1 MKRLLCCLLAAVVAA
16 PMADVL
22 AQAWP
27 AKPVTLVVPF
37 PPGGSSDQ
45 VARALGQRLTAA
57 LGQSFIIEN
66 KAGATGTIGA
76 TAVKRA
82 APDGYTWFVTSLGPL
97 VIVPHL
103 MKDLQYDPLKDLDP
117 ITIAVQAP
125 NVLVVPASSPHKT
138 LADVIAYEKAN
149 PGKMSFA
156 SSGNGSSDHLSA
168 ELFWQQT
175 GTRGLHVPYKGGGP
189 AITDLLGGQ
198 TDASFQNINAVI
210 QHIRA
215 GKLRAIAITSARR
228 STLLPDVPTLAEA
241 GVKNVE
247 VYSWQAV
254 LAPMGVPADVKSKM
268 HAALVAALNSPEIK
282 QQFTDLGFEIVGN
295 TPAQFAAYEAQ
306 EYARWKKVIETGKI
320 TAD

>member
-1 MKRLLCCLLAAVVAA
+1 MKRLLCCLLLAVATA
-16 PMADVL
+16 PMVEAF

-27 AKPVTLVVPF
+27 SKPVTLVVPF

-45 VARALGQRLTAA
+45 VARALGQKLNAA

-82 APDGYTWFVTSLGPL
+82 APDGYTYLVTSLGPL

-103 MKDLQYDPLKDLDP
+103 IKDLQYDPLKDLDP
-117 ITIAVQAP
+117 LTIAVQAP

-138 LADVIAYEKAN
+138 LADVIAWQKAN

-175 GTRGLHVPYKGGGP
+175 GTKGLHVPYKGGGP
-189 AITDLLGGQ
+189 AITDLLGAQ

-215 GKLRAIAITSARR
+215 GKLKAIAITSAKR
-228 STLLPDVPTLAEA
+228 SPLLPDVPTLNES

-254 LAPMGVPADVKSKM
+254 LAPNGVPADVRNKM
-268 HAALVAALNSPEIK
+268 HAALVAALNSPDIR
-282 QQFTDLGFEIVGN
+282 QQFTDLGFEIVAN